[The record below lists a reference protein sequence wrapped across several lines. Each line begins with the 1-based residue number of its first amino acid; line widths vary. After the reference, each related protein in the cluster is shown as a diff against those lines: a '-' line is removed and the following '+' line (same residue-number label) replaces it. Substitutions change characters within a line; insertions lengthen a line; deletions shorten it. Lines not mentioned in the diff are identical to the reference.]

1 VVSETPIKPNG
12 MVVMVVFSNKPV
24 IPRLNKTWEQIHVGK
39 DILHSFLGEKAG
51 AIAQWAHPKQ
61 PSMGINSRIRLHGR
75 TWTKNC
81 QGPANVMKTMMRS
94 LKKITFVADMARNM
108 GSVLAFRV

>member
-1 VVSETPIKPNG
+1 
-12 MVVMVVFSNKPV
+12 MVVLVVFSNNPV

-39 DILHSFLGEKAG
+39 DIFAFVSGKKAG
-51 AIAQWAHPKQ
+51 TIAQWAHPKQ
-61 PSMGINSRIRLHGR
+61 PSLGINSRIRCGLRGR
-75 TWTKNC
+75 TWTKSC
-81 QGPANVMKTMMRS
+81 QGPANVMKTIMRS

>member
-1 VVSETPIKPNG
+1 MSERT
-12 MVVMVVFSNKPV
+12 F
-24 IPRLNKTWEQIHVGK
+24 
-39 DILHSFLGEKAG
+39 LHSFLGQKAG

-61 PSMGINSRIRLHGR
+61 GSMGIDSRIRCGLHGR

-81 QGPANVMKTMMRS
+81 QGPANVMKTMMQS

-108 GSVLAFRV
+108 GSVLAF

>member
-1 VVSETPIKPNG
+1 MVSETQIKTRCNG
-12 MVVMVVFSNKPV
+12 GVFKQTRNPQVQQNLGTNSCRKGHV
-24 IPRLNKTWEQIHVGK
+24 CIRFWEKKQGQ
-39 DILHSFLGEKAG
+39 L
-51 AIAQWAHPKQ
+51 QWAHPKQ
-61 PSMGINSRIRLHGR
+61 PSLGINSRIRCGLHGR

-94 LKKITFVADMARNM
+94 FKKITFVADMARNM